1 MEEKIDR
8 TKLNELKVFKRVGL
22 TKNGYKIIRQQKKL
36 QKKSM
41 VRIIDNLII
50 EKYGFSKIT

>member
-1 MEEKIDR
+1 MAIYR
-8 TKLNELKVFKRVGL
+8 SMELKIFKRIGL
-22 TKNGYKIIRQQKKL
+22 TKIGYDILRNQKKE

-50 EKYGFSKIT
+50 EKYGN